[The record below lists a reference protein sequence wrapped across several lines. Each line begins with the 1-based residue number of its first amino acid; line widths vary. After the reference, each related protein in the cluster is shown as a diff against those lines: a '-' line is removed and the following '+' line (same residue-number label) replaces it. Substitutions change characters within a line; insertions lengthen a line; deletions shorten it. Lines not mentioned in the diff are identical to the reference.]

1 MTKEKKVVAF
11 VADIQLLECIDSLK
25 KQRRTRNTAQIVREA
40 LWVLAEKILPGD
52 IHICNDLRIK
62 EQENGRN

>member
-52 IHICNDLRIK
+52 IHICNYLRIK

>member
-52 IHICNDLRIK
+52 IHICNSLRIK